1 MHELKFEMDLGQV
14 TWKPQYV
21 GKATLTLPHYNF
33 VPLSEGF
40 RNETLRPEHSEQ
52 KKSIVDRHD
61 CEKY

>member
-1 MHELKFEMDLGQV
+1 MHELKFEMDHGQA

-33 VPLSEGF
+33 VPLLEGF
-40 RNETLRPEHSEQ
+40 QNETLRPEHSEQ